1 MSAAAARARSPEM
14 TREEAI
20 EILNR
25 MPFLA
30 CMSGYKLLNSM
41 VATPRAAERP
51 DIFWSEYEVWSGKR
65 RYVFERQPF
74 RVLREIT
81 REEFK
86 AAVPEAQ
93 VPAAGTRMFYYEVA
107 TD

>member
-1 MSAAAARARSPEM
+1 MSAAPARALVPL

-25 MPFLA
+25 MPYLV

-41 VATPRAAERP
+41 VVSHRAAERP
-51 DIFWSEYEVWSGKR
+51 DVFWSEYEIWSGKR

-86 AAVPEAQ
+86 AAAPEAQ
-93 VPAAGTRMFYYEVA
+93 VPASTVRCFFYHIH

>member
-1 MSAAAARARSPEM
+1 VSAAAARALAPL

-25 MPFLA
+25 MPYLVA
-30 CMSGYKLLNSM
+30 TSSYKLLNSM
-41 VATPRAAERP
+41 ILSSKATERP
-51 DIFWSEYEVWSGKR
+51 DVFWSEYEVWNGKR
-65 RYVFERQPF
+65 RYVFEKQPF

-86 AAVPEAQ
+86 AAAPEAQ
-93 VPAAGTRMFYYEVA
+93 VPSSTVRCYFYEIHS
-107 TD
+107 D

>member
-1 MSAAAARARSPEM
+1 MSAAPARALVPL

-25 MPFLA
+25 MPYLV

-41 VATPRAAERP
+41 VVSHRAAERP
-51 DIFWSEYEVWSGKR
+51 DVFWSEYEIWSGKR

-81 REEFK
+81 REEFI
-86 AAVPEAQ
+86 AAVPEAH
-93 VPAAGTRMFYYEVA
+93 VPAASARMFYYEVHS
-107 TD
+107 D